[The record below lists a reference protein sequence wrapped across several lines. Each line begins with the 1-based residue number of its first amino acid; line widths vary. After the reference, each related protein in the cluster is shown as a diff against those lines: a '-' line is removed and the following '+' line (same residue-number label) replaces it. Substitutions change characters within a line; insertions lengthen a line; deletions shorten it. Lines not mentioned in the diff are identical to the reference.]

1 MGCSSNNIDKDGNPY
16 EDTTNSFEKLEKII
30 KTYKESIA
38 KYKIYKED
46 YDEIF
51 EQQMKCEKLLKT
63 YFSLQKSINLS
74 NEPSEIKNY
83 KKTFNRVNRLEENL
97 KVIPGFLNKYKYNI
111 KKETEN
117 NNEDDISDK
126 DSEDENDKKY
136 KKKEKKKKG
145 K

>member
-16 EDTTNSFEKLEKII
+16 EDNTNSFEKLEKII
-30 KTYKESIA
+30 KSYKEAIA

-51 EQQMKCEKLLKT
+51 EQQMKCEKLLKN
-63 YFSLQKSINLS
+63 YFSLQKSINLA

-83 KKTFNRVNRLEENL
+83 KKTFNRVNKLEDNL

-117 NNEDDISDK
+117 NIEDDISDK
-126 DSEDENDKKY
+126 DSEDVDDKKY